1 MNCLGPEPQTAA
13 LRAFRSGRHRPEV
26 LCRPLWGLGTS
37 CRPFRGHV
45 PGFWS
50 RLTFGHGVLVP
61 FDLRSVPFVHQIGGI
76 IIPSAIKQ
84 SQAERKSFEE
94 KVVFSKDS
102 ICFLRKLFQNGGWF
116 NFDCFFKS
124 PNSLFDGLDGAGS
137 GPGLIGRSGELCC
150 CWGSK

>member
-1 MNCLGPEPQTAA
+1 MNCLGPEPQTPWT
-13 LRAFRSGRHRPEV
+13 FGRRWHFVP
-26 LCRPLWGLGTS
+26 S
-37 CRPFRGHV
+37 V
-45 PGFWS
+45 PGS
-50 RLTFGHGVLVP
+50 RSGVLVP

-84 SQAERKSFEE
+84 SQAKRKSFEE

-116 NFDCFFKS
+116 NFDCFFKNS
-124 PNSLFDGLDGAGS
+124 NSLFDGLDGAGS